1 MRFALF
7 LALSACLATAGPASR
22 VAKDAAKAARSG
34 NYLNAYF
41 LYSEALRLEPA
52 NAQLQ
57 RERAA
62 ALQRIQ
68 NRVAGAVSTV
78 PMPSQISP
86 KPEWAAVTGTISPGD
101 LREAQTAQ
109 PPPEL
114 AFAPVE
120 KSFELTGNAK
130 DVWESV
136 GKTFGIDIFFDPDY
150 QPPPPIRLHTPEA
163 SGSITFRIL
172 EEVSNSFVVP
182 VSSRRAMVVRDL
194 PQKRLALQPVA
205 FRLIPIPERITIQEA
220 QELGSLVQQ
229 SLEMR
234 RLTVDPMKRLILIR
248 DAVMKV
254 HAATQLLSDLSQPR
268 AQVHLEAQLLSV
280 RKSSSLTFG
289 FQWQSLFPVY
299 YLGDWLNNVVSVPDT
314 ARLILLGGGQS
325 LLGVGIT
332 SIAAVAQAT
341 ESDAVA
347 MLKTDLVA
355 ADGTPATLTLGDRYP
370 IITSLFVGAPEDI
383 VAPPTINFED
393 LGFTLK
399 FTPQVHSNDEVSIEF
414 EAESKALGEF
424 NGNGVP
430 AIQNRKFQS
439 KVRLRTDEAAVVSGL
454 FGSQQFRTTEAIPF
468 LSRIPLLGYLFQRRV
483 SSKQE
488 NEVLLVLRPRVT
500 VAPPSE
506 RPVRSVWLGT
516 ETRLRGVY

>member
-1 MRFALF
+1 MRFAVLIAVSAGL
-7 LALSACLATAGPASR
+7 LAGGPAMR
-22 VAKDAAKAARSG
+22 VARDAAKAARSG
-34 NYLNAYF
+34 DFLNAYF
-41 LYSEALRLEPA
+41 LYSEALRLDPA
-52 NAQLQ
+52 NTQL
-57 RERAA
+57 RRDRAA
-62 ALQRIQ
+62 ALQKVQ
-68 NRVAGAVSTV
+68 SRVAGAVNASPV
-78 PMPSQISP
+78 PSQPPS
-86 KPEWAAVTGTISPGD
+86 KPEWAAVTGSITPAE
-101 LREAQTAQ
+101 LQEAQTAE

-114 AFAPVE
+114 AFAPLE
-120 KSFELTGNAK
+120 KSFELSGNAK
-130 DVWESV
+130 DIWESV
-136 GKTFGIDIFFDPDY
+136 GKTFGIEIFFDPDY
-150 QPPPPIRLHTPEA
+150 QPPPPVRLYTPEA
-163 SGSITFRIL
+163 NGPVTFRIL
-172 EEVSNSFVVP
+172 EEISNSFVAP

-194 PQKRLALQPVA
+194 PQKRIALQPVA
-205 FRLIPIPERITIQEA
+205 VRLIPIPERIAIQEA
-220 QELGSLVQQ
+220 QEMASLVQQ
-229 SLEMR
+229 SLEVR
-234 RLTVDPMKRLILIR
+234 RLTVDPMKRLILVR

-299 YLGDWLNNVVSVPDT
+299 YLGDWLNNVVSVPNT

-347 MLKTDLVA
+347 MLQTDLVA

-370 IITSLFVGAPEDI
+370 IVTSLFVGAPEGV

-399 FTPQVHSNDEVSIEF
+399 FTPQVHGPDEVSIEF
-414 EAESKALGEF
+414 EVESKALGEF
-424 NGNGVP
+424 TANGVP

-439 KVRLRTDEAAVVSGL
+439 KVRLRTDEAAIVSGL
-454 FGSQQFRTTEAIPF
+454 FGSQRFRTTEAIPF
-468 LSRIPLLGYLFQRRV
+468 LSRLPLLGKLFQRRV
-483 SSKQE
+483 SSTQD
-488 NEVLLVLRPRVT
+488 NEILLVLRPRVK

-506 RPVRSVWLGT
+506 RPVRGVWLGT
-516 ETRLRGVY
+516 ETRLRTIY